1 MPDTTYAWFHSLSD
15 SVFAL
20 GAAAREHRAA
30 SEAAR
35 VAAWS
40 TEPNRLLPVDGT
52 LRVNETRL
60 LQPHD
65 TAVTMLSQLFGGL
78 RRHTEHLHENTCLAY
93 AYGAAEGVRLVSQG
107 NRPRHIEL
115 RRNDGLY
122 VLPPASLLPDLGR
135 ALAGW
140 PGSERVAR
148 LRAEVMRYE
157 FAASV
162 HRAEPSNGNQSD
174 HEASEVFPASEFTAS
189 LADSAYAYGEV
200 AESALNYLLLAARAN
215 HFPEED
221 AQ

>member
-1 MPDTTYAWFHSLSD
+1 MPDTTYAWFNSLSD

-35 VAAWS
+35 FAAWS
-40 TEPNRLLPVDGT
+40 VEPNRLLPADGT

-65 TAVTMLSQLFGGL
+65 TAITLLSELFGGL
-78 RRHTEHLHENTCLAY
+78 RHHTRHLHENACLAY
-93 AYGAAEGVRLVSQG
+93 AYGAAESVRLVSLG
-107 NRPRHIEL
+107 ERPRHIEL
-115 RRNDGLY
+115 RRHDGLY
-122 VLPPASLLPDLGR
+122 VLPPTSLLPDLNR
-135 ALAGW
+135 AMIRW
-140 PGSERVAR
+140 PGRDHLSR
-148 LRAEVMRYE
+148 LRAEVMRRE
-157 FAASV
+157 FTASV
-162 HRAEPSNGNQSD
+162 ATDDSSNNYLTD

-221 AQ
+221 AR